1 MAFITK
7 DELKTHLYGE
17 QVETIDRGDDTL
29 AVSAISGAVKQ
40 AKSYLK
46 QYDTDAIFSATGDNR
61 DELLLIFI
69 KDIAVW
75 HFINLGN
82 PATDLE
88 LREKRYNAA
97 IAWLKDVQSGNVSAD
112 LPERGITAETPGDI
126 IYGSNPKRTQH
137 F

>member
-1 MAFITK
+1 MPFLTK

-29 AVSAISGAVKQ
+29 AQSAIDGAIAE

-46 QYDTDAIFSATGDNR
+46 KYDVAAAFAQTSDNR
-61 DELLLIFI
+61 NALLLIFV
-69 KDIAVW
+69 KDMAVW
-75 HFINLGN
+75 HFINLAN
-82 PATDLE
+82 PATDID

-97 IAWLKDVQSGNVSAD
+97 IAWLKGVQKGDISPD
-112 LPERGITAETPGDI
+112 LPEKEITEETPGDI
-126 IYGSNPKRTQH
+126 IYGSNPKRNQH